1 MIIWIIYLLKSTLT
15 FSLLYF
21 TFRLL
26 IRKET
31 QFQQGR
37 VVLLLIVSFSLVIPV
52 TILPESFPSII
63 QKDPGQIFIQPILE
77 EPSVINQADEYSRSI
92 DSSESLRVTTASPKM
107 LSIEL
112 VLATIYLS
120 GVVISIGLFLYRLA
134 TVWRLIKK
142 SRRIKENGIW
152 INLVTQDIPA
162 FSFGRYIVMSKQDFD
177 TNNKEILT
185 HELSHIRQ
193 GHFYDLM
200 LMELTKIV
208 FWFNPLVYLMSRDI
222 RQIHEYLADEAT
234 IKSGIDAI
242 KYQLL
247 IIQKSVGHQRFALA
261 TSFNHCQIKN
271 RITMMNKSRNS
282 KRWSWKVA
290 TFLPLL
296 VFLLMAFGRKG
307 ENPPEIVNLPVE
319 IPLENI
325 VLSAETE
332 QNQYDEFKQK
342 IEIRK
347 DGNYINNNP
356 VSLKEIKDQDRKW
369 REASN
374 APILLLVDESM
385 PHKRVDEVRQS
396 LKGYY
401 WVVQTTV
408 NSNELVYFFG
418 DVNKAAKFKNGNW
431 SEWIRKQLDDY
442 PEAKSL
448 SESKSFKLTY
458 GFIIGKNGKV
468 RDGHVIQDCEYPEI
482 NGALNKILSNIPDW
496 EPAMRGNEAASVYC
510 RYMTV
515 NKIAE
520 AK

>member
-1 MIIWIIYLLKSTLT
+1 MIIWIIYLLKSTLI

-26 IRKET
+26 IRTET

-37 VVLLLIVSFSLVIPV
+37 VVLLLTVMFSLVIPV
-52 TILPESFPSII
+52 TNLPESFPSII
-63 QKDPGQIFIQPILE
+63 QKDPGQIFVQPILE
-77 EPSVINQADEYSRSI
+77 EPSVINEVEEYSRSI
-92 DSSESLRVTTASPKM
+92 NSSESLQVLTASPKM

-112 VLATIYLS
+112 VVASVYLS
-120 GVVISIGLFLYRLA
+120 GVMISIGLFLYRLA
-134 TVWRLIKK
+134 SVCRLIKK
-142 SRRIKENGIW
+142 SRRIKEHGIW
-152 INLVTQDIPA
+152 INVVTQDIPT
-162 FSFGRYIVMSKQDFD
+162 FSFGRYIVMSKQDFE
-177 TNNKEILT
+177 TNNKAILT

-200 LMELTKIV
+200 LMELTKMV

-271 RITMMNKSRNS
+271 RITMMNKSKNK

-296 VFLLMAFGRKG
+296 VFFLMAFGRKG
-307 ENPPEIVNLPVE
+307 EKPPEIVNLPIE
-319 IPLENI
+319 NPLENI
-325 VLSAETE
+325 ISSAETE

-347 DGNYINNNP
+347 DGNYINNKR
-356 VSLKEIKDQDRKW
+356 VSLEEIKDQDRSW

-374 APILLLVDESM
+374 AAILLLVDKSI
-385 PHKRVDEVRQS
+385 PLNRIDEVRES
-396 LKGYY
+396 LKGQY

-408 NSNELVYFFG
+408 GSDELIYFAG
-418 DVNKAAKFKNGNW
+418 DVNKLAELKKGKFRDW
-431 SEWIRKQLDDY
+431 FRDQLKKY
-442 PEAKSL
+442 PETQ
-448 SESKSFKLTY
+448 SKNYRISFS
-458 GFIIGKNGKV
+458 IIVDKNGKA
-468 RDGHVIQDCEYPEI
+468 RDGHLIEGCEFSEI
-482 NGALNKILSNIPDW
+482 NDAYNKILSDIPDW
-496 EPAMRGNEAASVYC
+496 NPAKRLNENVSVYWK
-510 RYMTV
+510 YMHINSV
-515 NKIAE
+515 DKNN
-520 AK
+520 